1 VCLAQGSQKFKCS
14 HQFVSSCSCTLHHLL
29 HPILL
34 KPYNRQLTIFLLQI
48 SSHHL
53 TQDVLAIAA
62 AREVKAYPFDMMPD
76 DDSPQISSSF
86 PIATPRTPHSPIRA
100 KCLGISIS
108 DQCIDHADSL
118 YTYFMDKQLESTH
131 ACIAAACVYI
141 AVQANQAGS
150 SCSIDSI
157 SQAFDC
163 SVDDITRLKSKLR
176 NSFSNTIPDDLVE
189 IPVFYASVCDF
200 GLSKVCISCQ
210 SIIIR
215 GSKTFFPSRLEI
227 QILQTTMRKDPFLTW
242 PLKYLKRGTNPVSF
256 KLERRRLPLPPML
269 GHQRRPK

>member
-1 VCLAQGSQKFKCS
+1 MYIF
-14 HQFVSSCSCTLHHLL
+14 HHLL
-29 HPILL
+29 HSILS
-34 KPYNRQLTIFLLQI
+34 KPSIIRQLTICLLQI

-62 AREVKAYPFDMMPD
+62 AREIKAYPFDMMPD
-76 DDSPQISSSF
+76 DDSLQISSSF
-86 PIATPRTPHSPIRA
+86 PIATPRTPRSPIRT

-131 ACIAAACVYI
+131 ACIAAACVYL

-163 SVDDITRLKSKLR
+163 SVDDITRLKSKLS
-176 NSFSNTIPDDLVE
+176 NSFSNTIPDDHVK

-200 GLSKVCISCQ
+200 GLSKVCI
-210 SIIIR
+210 
-215 GSKTFFPSRLEI
+215 FPAHPSL
-227 QILQTTMRKDPFLTW
+227 FVV
-242 PLKYLKRGTNPVSF
+242 LKLFSAVWRF
-256 KLERRRLPLPPML
+256 RFCR
-269 GHQRRPK
+269 QR